1 MSFQDPFMCGD
12 KPVEIM
18 CFVEM
23 FSPIRR
29 DRKNVERRN
38 NIKEMQNP
46 WGITKKN
53 KTARHPESTVCPIPP
68 PGLWN

>member
-29 DRKNVERRN
+29 DRKNVER
-38 NIKEMQNP
+38 
-46 WGITKKN
+46 
-53 KTARHPESTVCPIPP
+53 
-68 PGLWN
+68 